1 MKGKSSTQIAA
12 APPEGFTLQEQGRW
26 WASHPAEFQRAF
38 ATKTISQEVLEAIF
52 RAAKDNDLAMKV
64 IDRTKVPGLKEE
76 ERSRIF
82 ELLTCGGIYGGRKK
96 DGPKPKTRRNLRIA
110 IAIDGITDPRERNR
124 IAREMAGDRYPKD
137 SSNVSKLLNEVGKT
151 RSKWNEH
158 DLVIACAILQMDP
171 DFDPTEEELG
181 FLVEIFKHLIEE
193 GQDVPGHG
201 TRK

>member
-1 MKGKSSTQIAA
+1 MKGKSSTKIAI

-26 WASHPAEFQRAF
+26 WASHLAEFQRAF

-82 ELLTCGGIYGGRKK
+82 ELLTGGGIRGAKK
-96 DGPKPKTRRNLRIA
+96 DGQKPKTARNLRVA

-124 IAREMAGDRYPKD
+124 IAREMVGGNRYSKE
-137 SSNVSKLLNEVGKT
+137 SNNVSKLLNEV
-151 RSKWNEH
+151 
-158 DLVIACAILQMDP
+158 D
-171 DFDPTEEELG
+171 
-181 FLVEIFKHLIEE
+181 
-193 GQDVPGHG
+193 
-201 TRK
+201 RKSVV